1 MSTVQ
6 QPRPTA
12 VIVYESMFGNTRK
25 VAEAIASGMQDR
37 IDTTV
42 VSVAEAPP
50 RPSCDVLIVG
60 APTHAHSLSRP
71 SSRAE
76 AGVWARDHGKRLTL
90 EAGIGGIG
98 VREWLE
104 GRPEARLGYAAF
116 DTRVDMPKI
125 FTGAASSAIEKR
137 LKRVGLSRLA
147 PPASYLVDKDSHLLD
162 GEVEK
167 ARAWGDALAAD
178 ALSRRSPV
186 TGEMQR

>member
-12 VIVYESMFGNTRK
+12 VIVYESMFGSTRRI
-25 VAEAIASGMQDR
+25 AEAVASGMKDR
-37 IDTTV
+37 IDVTI
-42 VSVAEAPP
+42 VSAADAPP
-50 RPSCDVLIVG
+50 RVSCDVLVIG

-90 EAGIGGIG
+90 EPGAGATG

-104 GRPEARLGYAAF
+104 GAPEARLGYAAF

-125 FTGAASSAIEKR
+125 FTGAASSAIAKR
-137 LKRVGLSRLA
+137 LTKAGLNRLS
-147 PPASYLVDKDSHLLD
+147 PPESYLVDKDSHLLD
-162 GEVEK
+162 GELER
-167 ARAWGDALAAD
+167 ARAWGDALAAEV
-178 ALSRRSPV
+178 LSRRSPV
-186 TGEMQR
+186 TGEVQ